1 MTYGW
6 IWIALIIVCA
16 VLEFFTRKNV
26 AIWFI
31 PSAIA
36 ALVIDLFYAN
46 ILLQLAVCLVPA
58 LVAIILSELVFRK
71 SGEVSALGFESVI
84 GERCVVVE
92 RIDTFAGCGEVKVN
106 GQVWSARGVLDD
118 DTYEEGAILRIV
130 AIEGVKL
137 ICRK

>member
-6 IWIALIIVCA
+6 IWIAVIAIAA
-16 VLEFFTRKNV
+16 VVELFTRKNIAV
-26 AIWFI
+26 WFI
-31 PSAIA
+31 PSALV
-36 ALVIDLFYAN
+36 ALIIDFFVPNL
-46 ILLQLAVCLVPA
+46 LLQITVALIPAVIGVL
-58 LVAIILSELVFRK
+58 LYVFLFKRNA
-71 SGEVSALGFESVI
+71 SAANLGFETVI

-118 DTYEEGAILRIV
+118 DTYEEGVTLRIV

>member
-6 IWIALIIVCA
+6 IWIAVIAIAA
-16 VLEFFTRKNV
+16 VVELFTRKNIAV
-26 AIWFI
+26 WFI
-31 PSAIA
+31 PSALV
-36 ALVIDLFYAN
+36 ALIIDFFVPNL
-46 ILLQLAVCLVPA
+46 LLQIAVALIPA
-58 LVAIILSELVFRK
+58 VIGVLLYVFLFKRNA
-71 SGEVSALGFESVI
+71 SAANLGFETVI

-118 DTYEEGAILRIV
+118 DTYEEGVTLRIV

>member
-6 IWIALIIVCA
+6 IWIAVIVIA
-16 VLEFFTRKNV
+16 AAIELFTRKNI

-31 PSAIA
+31 PSAVVSLIIDFFVPNLPLQIA
-36 ALVIDLFYAN
+36 IAVI
-46 ILLQLAVCLVPA
+46 PA
-58 LVAIILSELVFRK
+58 LVGVIIYLFVFKR
-71 SGEVSALGFESVI
+71 SSAVAALGFESVI

-118 DTYEEGAILRIV
+118 DTYEEGATLRIV